1 MENDNQQTETKEII
15 LKLEG
20 DLMVEGSV
28 DYRTLFDVI
37 EGSVGVIEGFSR
49 LSNFTQVVSFRVK
62 PPKKGS
68 FEISLLAV
76 QLLGNAVPLLPYAGT
91 IKDVASFFIEYLK
104 IKKALK
110 GEDLKK
116 ENILTNDNGSVSI
129 KNNSGSIVYND
140 NRKSINV
147 NIIAKAVDDPQLNKK
162 IDKVMTAIEKNT
174 QIDSISFTEAD
185 VEEDKTL
192 IISREETGF
201 FKYSDKF
208 EEQADN
214 LVGYVRKID
223 NKTNNGTITVTEN
236 DKEKSINFEIDIKDI
251 DVLDKVVRNLALAE
265 ANKTRVMFVG
275 EKTLDSKGKIKKI
288 TVNDINIVDKSFDF

>member
-1 MENDNQQTETKEII
+1 MENSNPQTETKEII
-15 LKLEG
+15 LTLDG
-20 DLMVEGSV
+20 SLMVEGSV

-37 EGSVGVIEGFSR
+37 DGSVGAIEGFSR
-49 LSNFTQVVSFRVK
+49 ISNFTQVVSFRVK

-76 QLLGNAVPLLPYAGT
+76 QLLTNAVPLLPHVGT

-110 GEDLKK
+110 GEELRK
-116 ENILTNDNGSVSI
+116 ENVLTNDNGSVSI

-147 NIIAKAVDDPQLNKK
+147 NILSKAVDDPNLNKK
-162 IDKVMTAIEKNT
+162 IDKIMTAIEKNT
-174 QIDSISFTEAD
+174 QIDSISFTQTD
-185 VEEDKTL
+185 IEEDNTFDIK
-192 IISREETGF
+192 REEAGY
-201 FKYSDKF
+201 FKYSEKF
-208 EEQADN
+208 EERSDN

-236 DKEKSINFEIDIKDI
+236 DKEKSVNFEIDIKDI
-251 DVLDKVVRNLALAE
+251 SVLDKVVRNLALAE
-265 ANKTRVMFVG
+265 ANKTRVMFIG
-275 EKTLDSKGKIKKI
+275 EKTLDSRGKIKKI
-288 TVNDINIVDKSFDF
+288 IVNNIEIVDKSFDF

>member
-1 MENDNQQTETKEII
+1 MDNTKFQTEAKEII
-15 LKLEG
+15 LTLDG

-37 EGSVGVIEGFSR
+37 EGSVGAIEGFSR
-49 LSNFTQVVSFRVK
+49 LADFNQVVSFRVK

-76 QLLGNAVPLLPYAGT
+76 QLLNSTVPLLPHIGT
-91 IKDVASFFIEYLK
+91 IKDVTSFFIEYLK

-110 GEDLKK
+110 GEELKK

-140 NRKSINV
+140 NRKSVNV
-147 NIIAKAVDDPQLNKK
+147 NIIARAIDDPTLNKK
-162 IDKVMTAIEKNT
+162 VDKIMTAIEKNT
-174 QIDSISFTEAD
+174 QIDSISFTETD
-185 VEEDKTL
+185 FENDNTL
-192 IISREETGF
+192 RISREEAEY
-201 FKYSDKF
+201 FKYTEKF
-208 EEQADN
+208 EAQSDN

-223 NKTNNGTITVTEN
+223 NKTNNGTITIDEN
-236 DKEKSINFEIDIKDI
+236 GKEKTVLFELDIKDI
-251 DVLDKVVRNLALAE
+251 EQLDKIVRNLALAE
-265 ANKTRVMFVG
+265 ANKTRVVFSG

-288 TVNDINIVDKSFDF
+288 IVNDVSIVDKSFDF